1 MMSSRDGLGL
11 DFLASLRAS
20 APLVAPFTPKPLR
33 ERL

>member
-11 DFLASLRAS
+11 DFLANLR